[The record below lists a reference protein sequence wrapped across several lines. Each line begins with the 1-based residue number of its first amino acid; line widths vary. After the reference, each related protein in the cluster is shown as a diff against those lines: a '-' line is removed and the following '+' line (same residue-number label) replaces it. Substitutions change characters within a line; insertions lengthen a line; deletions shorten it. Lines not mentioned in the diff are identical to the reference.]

1 MTAAILLTILFF
13 HTPTSEFW
21 NFFNLRCAPASGYVQ
36 IIYANLCTKLQL
48 RARRGVVILQ
58 APQVWVTSG
67 QQIVLVLLDDAYLRR
82 RNYHGEYSQDN
93 WDVISRNFRYWICYL
108 LFFLD
113 DLQTCLVDVM
123 PFTPNE
129 SHKHLPGMPVTLP
142 SDGCHASPFRGRCWW
157 WDVPALLRPSR
168 TCTSS
173 DRPSRRMK
181 RYACNCSCFLWVSGY
196 FDIVNGLFW
205 FWW

>member
-1 MTAAILLTILFF
+1 MTRPTKQIVYAFWRILNEYEVGNSLSDSSVEAQAASDFMDFTAAKDAKDPVLGNTVGQRTQLRWSHRFKCFNLMTAAILLTIQFF

-113 DLQTCLVDVM
+113 DLETCR
-123 PFTPNE
+123 
-129 SHKHLPGMPVTLP
+129 
-142 SDGCHASPFRGRCWW
+142 CHALHSER
-157 WDVPALLRPSR
+157 V
-168 TCTSS
+168 T
-173 DRPSRRMK
+173 
-181 RYACNCSCFLWVSGY
+181 
-196 FDIVNGLFW
+196 
-205 FWW
+205 